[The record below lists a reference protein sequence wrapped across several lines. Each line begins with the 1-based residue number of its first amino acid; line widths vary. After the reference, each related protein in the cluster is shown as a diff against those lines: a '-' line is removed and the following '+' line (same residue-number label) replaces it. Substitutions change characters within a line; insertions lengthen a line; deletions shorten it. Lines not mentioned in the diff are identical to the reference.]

1 MELDRRNFL
10 KGAFATG
17 AVVAGGAALAS
28 CSPSGST
35 ENGSS
40 AEAPSTGNAV
50 SGSPEGNK
58 VVRTWEMTP
67 EPISDVAETKDYDIV
82 MSVPAWRASPPRKPQ
97 PAMARA
103 PLSSSAWARSPS
115 AA

>member
-1 MELDRRNFL
+1 MELNRRNFL

-17 AVVAGGAALAS
+17 AVVAGGTALAS

-50 SGSPEGNK
+50 SGSRK
-58 VVRTWEMTP
+58 ATRLFTP
-67 EPISDVAETKDYDIV
+67 GK
-82 MSVPAWRASPPRKPQ
+82 
-97 PAMARA
+97 
-103 PLSSSAWARSPS
+103 
-115 AA
+115 